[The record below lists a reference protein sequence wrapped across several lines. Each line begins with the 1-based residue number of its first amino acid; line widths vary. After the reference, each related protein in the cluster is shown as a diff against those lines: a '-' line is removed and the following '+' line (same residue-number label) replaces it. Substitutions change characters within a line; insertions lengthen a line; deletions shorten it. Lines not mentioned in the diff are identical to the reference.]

1 MWILAN
7 RLSEL
12 TILDP
17 SRNDASKKEI
27 LGV

>member
-12 TILDP
+12 TILDL